1 MVRNFLIK
9 SVELIKFPIFE
20 EDNGELSVFEQN
32 FDAIPFLIKRIFNV
46 RSEKNSIRGK
56 HAHRLCSQL
65 LICSNGSIEVICDDS
80 FDKKVFILDR
90 PNLGLLVPP
99 GIWAEQK
106 YLQQNSSM
114 TVVCDRLYESEDYIS
129 DYDKF
134 KEFAYQLNQKETN

>member
-1 MVRNFLIK
+1 MIK
-9 SVELIKFPIFE
+9 SVELIEFPIFE

-65 LICSNGSIEVICDDS
+65 LICSNGLIEVFCDDA
-80 FDKKVFILDR
+80 FNQKVFLLDK

-106 YLQQNSSM
+106 YIEHNSSM
-114 TVVCDRLYESEDYIS
+114 TVVCDRIYESEDYIS

-134 KEFAYQLNQKETN
+134 KEFSYQVNQKESN

>member
-1 MVRNFLIK
+1 MIK
-9 SVELIKFPIFE
+9 SVELIEFPIFE

-32 FDAIPFLIKRIFNV
+32 NDSIPFLIKRIFNV

-80 FDKKVFILDR
+80 FDKKVFLLDK

-106 YLQQNSSM
+106 YLQHNSSM
-114 TVVCDRLYESEDYIS
+114 TVVCDRLYEPKDYIS
-129 DYDKF
+129 DYHQF
-134 KEFAYQLNQKETN
+134 KEFAHQLNQKETN

>member
-1 MVRNFLIK
+1 MIK

-46 RSEKNSIRGK
+46 RSEINSIRGM

-65 LICSNGSIEVICDDS
+65 LICSNGSIEVFCDDS
-80 FDKKVFILDR
+80 VDQKVFLLDQ

-106 YLQQNSSM
+106 YIQKNSSM
-114 TVVCDRLYESEDYIS
+114 TVICDRLYEPEDYIS
-129 DYDKF
+129 DYDNF
-134 KEFAYQLNQKETN
+134 KEFVYQLNNKDKN

>member
-1 MVRNFLIK
+1 MIK

-46 RSEKNSIRGK
+46 RSEINSIRGM

-65 LICSNGSIEVICDDS
+65 LICSNGSIEVFCDDS
-80 FDKKVFILDR
+80 VDQKVFLLDQ

-99 GIWAEQK
+99 GIWAEQRYIQK
-106 YLQQNSSM
+106 NSSM
-114 TVVCDRLYESEDYIS
+114 TVICDRLYESEDYIS
-129 DYDKF
+129 DYDNF
-134 KEFAYQLNQKETN
+134 KEFVYQLNNKDKN